1 MNLITSKRSWLTA
14 PVLALFGF
22 ALLLFLWYVTDPCV
36 FRSWFNAGKETA
48 DAPFSP
54 VEWMTLPLFGLIVPL
69 VWLCPP
75 QSGTDRRKC
84 AWAFLWS
91 VLAAMAIVRETDIH
105 KILFANIWPDI
116 AAGFKGTVY
125 KMRFLKADGIPFL
138 PKLFVF
144 MFFVVF
150 FATVAIPLIRY
161 FMPLV
166 KGFFKFEPVAWSSAT
181 FGAVSTF
188 VLMIDR
194 LPANLREWGIVN
206 LKAPGHESGLAL
218 CKGLEEGAE
227 MMMALLALLAILQA
241 HLIFGRNGDVRAS
254 E

>member
-1 MNLITSKRSWLTA
+1 MNLITSRKSWLTA
-14 PVLALFGF
+14 PVLAFVGLSI
-22 ALLLFLWYVTDPCV
+22 LLLLWSITDPRAYV
-36 FRSWFNAGKETA
+36 EWFDTEKAL
-48 DAPFSP
+48 FSP

-75 QSGTDRRKC
+75 QSGTTRRQC

-91 VLAAMAIVRETDIH
+91 ALAVMAIIRETDIH

-116 AAGFKGTVY
+116 ASTFPGTVY

-144 MFFVVF
+144 VFFVVF

-161 FMPLV
+161 FIPLV
-166 KGFFKFEPVAWSSAT
+166 KGFFKFEPVAWSAAT

-188 VLMIDR
+188 VLVIDR
-194 LPANLREWGIVN
+194 LPANLRDWGIVN
-206 LKAPGHESGLAL
+206 LKKPGHEAGLAL

-227 MMMALLALLAILQA
+227 MFMAALALLALLQSYLLFV
-241 HLIFGRNGDVRAS
+241 HKN
-254 E
+254 EPK